1 MCFAKF
7 IGVKFQNLTFFHLF
21 SAFELQLPFL
31 SLLEVCRFV
40 CIFCFL
46 LLILQVQ
53 LNKEEATLRKTF
65 NVLSVIALVLTI
77 IGALNWLLVGIFT
90 FNFVTWITFGM
101 VWLERLIYILVGIA
115 GIYMLVWLIV
125 SRAHMVEGEKTQRDY
140 KYSQH
145 KTLRNE

>member
-1 MCFAKF
+1 M
-7 IGVKFQNLTFFHLF
+7 
-21 SAFELQLPFL
+21 
-31 SLLEVCRFV
+31 
-40 CIFCFL
+40 
-46 LLILQVQ
+46 
-53 LNKEEATLRKTF
+53 RKTF

-125 SRAHMVEGEKTQRDY
+125 SRAHMVEDEKNQRDY

>member
-1 MCFAKF
+1 MCLAKF

-40 CIFCFL
+40 LYILFFATHTTSTIKQGGSNFEKDIQCVVGNCACFDDYRCA
-46 LLILQVQ
+46 
-53 LNKEEATLRKTF
+53 K
-65 NVLSVIALVLTI
+65 LV
-77 IGALNWLLVGIFT
+77 VIFT

-125 SRAHMVEGEKTQRDY
+125 SRAHMVEDEKTQRDY

>member
-7 IGVKFQNLTFFHLF
+7 IGVKFQNLTFFIF
-21 SAFELQLPFL
+21 FL
-31 SLLEVCRFV
+31 LLSYSCRFYLFYRYV
-40 CIFCFL
+40 GLFCIFCFL

-125 SRAHMVEGEKTQRDY
+125 SRAHMVEDEKTQRDY